1 MPEPESLRRTLIMI
15 RRAYIEILNTCNL
28 SCAFCQTNSRPPK
41 RMSAADFRHVLSEV
55 RTITDYVYLHVQ
67 GEPLL
72 HPQFDEI
79 MRECDRAG
87 VHVQLVT
94 NGTFLP
100 GHPDLLTHSS
110 LHRLSIS
117 LQSIE
122 YQTVDTEQYIHAVL
136 DVLDSI
142 PEHPSFIT
150 DLRFWRTDQIGLPKT
165 ERMLEAL
172 RSRYD
177 FVSSGRENQYRIA
190 DQVYVSFANSF
201 DWPEEKNSS
210 SVPVH
215 GTCLGA
221 RDQIA
226 VLSDGT
232 VVPCCLDA
240 DAHIPLG
247 NIFSASLQ
255 DILRSP
261 RCTALIKGFE
271 NRTVVEPFCAG
282 CTFRRR
288 FDR

>member
-1 MPEPESLRRTLIMI
+1 MSVTD
-15 RRAYIEILNTCNL
+15 
-28 SCAFCQTNSRPPK
+28 FC
-41 RMSAADFRHVLSEV
+41 HVLEDV
-55 RTITDYVYLHVQ
+55 RTVTDYVYLHVQ

-79 MRECDRAG
+79 MKECDLAG

-100 GHPDLLTHSS
+100 SHPDLIRHPS

-122 YQTVDTEQYIHAVL
+122 YQTIDTDQYIRGIL
-136 DVLDSI
+136 DLLERLS
-142 PEHPSFIT
+142 EKPSFIT
-150 DLRFWRTDQIGLPKT
+150 DLRFWRTDQISLPKT
-165 ERMLEAL
+165 SRMLEAL
-172 RSRYD
+172 RSRYTPIPTD
-177 FVSSGRENQYRIA
+177 RDHQFRIA
-190 DQVYVSFANSF
+190 ERVYISFDNSF
-201 DWPEEKNSS
+201 EWPNEKKTA
-210 SVPVH
+210 SVPVR

-226 VLSDGT
+226 ILADGT

-247 NIFSASLQ
+247 NIMETSLL
-255 DILRSP
+255 DILHSA
-261 RCTALIKGFE
+261 RCVSLVKGFE
-271 NRTVVEPFCAG
+271 NRTITEPFCAG
-282 CTFRRR
+282 CTFRKR

>member
-1 MPEPESLRRTLIMI
+1 MI

-28 SCAFCQTNSRPPK
+28 SCAFCQTNTRPPQ
-41 RMSAADFRHVLSEV
+41 RMSVTDFCHVLDEV
-55 RTITDYVYLHVQ
+55 RTVTDYVYLHVQ

-72 HPQFDEI
+72 HPEFDEI
-79 MRECDRAG
+79 MNVCDLAG

-100 GHPDLLTHSS
+100 SHPDLIRHPS

-122 YQTVDTEQYIHAVL
+122 YQTIDTDAYIRGIIDL
-136 DVLDSI
+136 LTSL

-150 DLRFWRTDQIGLPKT
+150 DLRFWRTDQITLAKT
-165 ERMLEAL
+165 SRMLDAI
-172 RSRYD
+172 RCRYTP
-177 FVSSGRENQYRIA
+177 VPSGRDNQYRIA
-190 DQVYVSFANSF
+190 ERVYVSFDNSF
-201 DWPEEKNSS
+201 EWPEEQKMTA
-210 SVPVH
+210 VPVR

-226 VLSDGT
+226 VLTDGT

-247 NIFSASLQ
+247 NIFETSLK
-255 DILRSP
+255 DILQSA
-261 RCTALIKGFE
+261 RCTSLVKGFE

-282 CTFRRR
+282 CTFRKR
-288 FDR
+288 FDRTSEKDKPGAV